1 MSFTSLDRI
10 LAKIEQQPGWEEIRQ
25 YRHLVESWAQIV
37 GEATAKH
44 TRPLSI
50 QKQILWV
57 ATSSSSRAQ
66 ELTFQRYSLLKKIN
80 SEPFFTLKDLRFS
93 PLKWT
98 EQSQKKRDLQQFL
111 DISNNKQQASKL
123 PISNDQTAVEIPGDT
138 PVAIEQSTPQA
149 AVKDLIKS
157 LEKKRQQLPACPR
170 CTVPTPKEELRRW
183 HCCHYCIAQQW
194 SIES

>member
-10 LAKIEQQPGWEEIRQ
+10 LGKIEQQPGWEEVRQ
-25 YRHLVESWAQIV
+25 YRHLVEFWAQIV

-57 ATSSSSRAQ
+57 ATSSSARAQ

-80 SEPFFTLKDLRFS
+80 SETFFTLKDLRFS
-93 PLKWT
+93 PLKWK
-98 EQSQKKRDLQQFL
+98 EPSQRKQDLKQFL
-111 DISNNKQQASKL
+111 ELSNNKQQASKGNLFKDRTFVEL
-123 PISNDQTAVEIPGDT
+123 PEDT
-138 PVAIEQSTPQA
+138 PIAIKRSTPQA
-149 AVKDLIKS
+149 AIKDLIIS
-157 LEKKRQQLPACPR
+157 LEKKRQQLPACPL
-170 CTVPTPKEELRRW
+170 CNVPTPKEELQRW
-183 HCCHYCIAQQW
+183 HCCCHCIARQW